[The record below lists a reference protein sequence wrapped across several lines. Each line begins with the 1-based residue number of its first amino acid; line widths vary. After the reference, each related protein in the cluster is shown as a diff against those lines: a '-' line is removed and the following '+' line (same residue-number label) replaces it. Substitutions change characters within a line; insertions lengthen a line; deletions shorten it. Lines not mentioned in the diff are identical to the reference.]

1 MMLYASIV
9 AVVGGML
16 LYELYTGEALV
27 KGTRSIT
34 RLENPFRYWFWIIFH
49 AAILSVLIFAWASGV
64 KFE

>member
-1 MMLYASIV
+1 MMLYAIIV

-34 RLENPFRYWFWIIFH
+34 RLENSFRYWFWNIFSRGNIICFDFC
-49 AAILSVLIFAWASGV
+49 LGV
-64 KFE
+64 WRQI